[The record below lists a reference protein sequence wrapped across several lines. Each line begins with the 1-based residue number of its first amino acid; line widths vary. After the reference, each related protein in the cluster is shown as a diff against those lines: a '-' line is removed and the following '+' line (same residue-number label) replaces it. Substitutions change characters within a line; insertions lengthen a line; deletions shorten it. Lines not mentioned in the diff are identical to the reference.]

1 MELTRIATVQD
12 AFGIQG
18 AVKLYTLGETKRYL
32 NLNRLH
38 IEGVGTLK
46 IKKLDVF
53 EVGMVVELVGIAS
66 RSLAERLKGKQV
78 YAFDEDLPPLEEGVY
93 YYHDLIGL
101 PVRSPEGA
109 DLGKVIQVHDHGHQD
124 TLEVRKGLKKYLV
137 PLQAPY
143 VEVRAGECIILDAP
157 EGLLEI

>member
-1 MELTRIATVQD
+1 MEVTRIATVQD

-18 AVKLYTLGETKRYL
+18 AIKLYTLGDTARYL
-32 NLNRLH
+32 NLTRLQ

-46 IKKLDVF
+46 IKKLEVY
-53 EVGMVVELVGIAS
+53 EVGMVVELVGISS

-101 PVRSPEGA
+101 PVRSPQGE
-109 DLGKVIQVHDHGHQD
+109 DLGKVIDVHDHGHQD

-143 VEVRAGECIILDAP
+143 VEVRPKECIVLDAP

>member
-18 AVKLYTLGETKRYL
+18 AIKLYTLGDTERYL
-32 NLNRLH
+32 DLTRLQ

-46 IKKLDVF
+46 IKKLEVY
-53 EVGMVVELVGIAS
+53 EVGMVVELIGISS
-66 RSLAERLKGKQV
+66 RALAERLKGKQV

-101 PVRSPEGA
+101 PVRSLEGQ
-109 DLGKVIQVHDHGHQD
+109 DLGKVIAVHDHGHQD

-143 VEVRAGECIILDAP
+143 VEVKLGECIILDAP
-157 EGLLEI
+157 EGLFEV